1 MKKRLVSGVV
11 AVTMAAMMACP
22 VFAAWQPSKTVQE
35 VNGVQAS
42 VTSADGTTADLE
54 ITMQPKTAANS
65 SVLKVVEDA
74 EPYIKVTPVSQTQA
88 ANETVDVELP
98 ELAYAEKANETT
110 ETGLQYSD
118 NEKVN
123 LIFETVTR
131 STSTTQ
137 FLEKVGGNL
146 LNLVTEAVTAISD
159 AQTEQS
165 VTIDDFAPAALF
177 DVTASAGA
185 LEQMGENG
193 SVDVE
198 LEVPGITA
206 ESNIIAIHFLGD
218 MADVEAARESLTSDF
233 ENAILNYDA
242 EILDAVAGDG
252 TVTVTMTGFSPVLIL
267 AQTAATPAATEAPA
281 ETEEPAAGT
290 VSTPEPSAEPTQ
302 AEPATDN
309 GGNGWVLPVVI
320 VVIVVVVVVAV
331 VVTRKNK
338 SKQTTTTGSK
348 K

>member
-1 MKKRLVSGVV
+1 MKKKLISGVV
-11 AVTMAAMMACP
+11 VTAMMAMLACP
-22 VFAAWQPSKTVQE
+22 VLAAWQPSKTVQE
-35 VNGVQAS
+35 VGGVQAS
-42 VTSADGTTADLE
+42 ITASDGTTTDLE
-54 ITMQPKTAANS
+54 ITMQPKTAADS
-65 SVLKVVEDA
+65 TVLNVIEDT
-74 EPYIKVTPVSQTQA
+74 ESYIKVTPVSQTQA
-88 ANETVDVELP
+88 ANDAMDTELP
-98 ELAYAEKANETT
+98 TLAYAEKANETT

-137 FLEKVGGNL
+137 FLEKVGGSL
-146 LNLVTEAVTAISD
+146 MDLVSGAVDAIAD
-159 AQTEQS
+159 AQPEQS
-165 VTIDDFAPAALF
+165 VTVDDFAPAALF

-193 SVDVE
+193 SVEVE

-206 ESNIIAIHFLGD
+206 DSNIIAVHFLGD
-218 MADVEAARESLTSDF
+218 IADIEGARESLINDF
-233 ENAILNYDA
+233 ENTILDYDA

-252 TVTVTMTGFSPVLIL
+252 TVTVTMTSFSPVLIL
-267 AQTAATPAATEAPA
+267 AQTAATPAA
-281 ETEEPAAGT
+281 TEEPAAGT

-302 AEPATDN
+302 AEPAVDN

-320 VVIVVVVVVAV
+320 VAIIAVIAVAV
-331 VVTRKNK
+331 VVTSKNK
-338 SKQTTTTGSK
+338 GKQTTTTGSK

>member
-1 MKKRLVSGVV
+1 MKKRLVSGAV
-11 AVTMAAMMACP
+11 AVTMAAMLACP

-42 VTSADGTTADLE
+42 VTSSDGTTADLE
-54 ITMQPKTAANS
+54 ITMQPKTAADS
-65 SVLKVVEDA
+65 SVLNVVEDTQ
-74 EPYIKVTPVSQTQA
+74 PYIKVTPVSRTQA
-88 ANETVDVELP
+88 ANEMVDAELP
-98 ELAYAEKANETT
+98 ELAYAEKATETT

-123 LIFETVTR
+123 LIFEAVTR

-137 FLEKVGGNL
+137 FLEKVSGNL
-146 LNLVTEAVTAISD
+146 LNLVMEAVNAISD

-165 VTIDDFAPAALF
+165 VTIDDFAPASLF

-185 LEQMGENG
+185 IEQMGENG

-206 ESNIIAIHFLGD
+206 DSNIIAIHFLGD
-218 MADVEAARESLTSDF
+218 VPDIEAARESLTSDF

-252 TVTVTMTGFSPVLIL
+252 TVTVTMTSFSPVLIL
-267 AQTAATPAATEAPA
+267 TQTAAPAETEAPA
-281 ETEEPAAGT
+281 ATEEPAAGT

-302 AEPATDN
+302 AEPTTDN

-320 VVIVVVVVVAV
+320 VVIAVVIVVAV
-331 VVTRKNK
+331 VVTRKTK
-338 SKQTTTTGSK
+338 SKQSTTTGSK